1 MIDEYGHFSRLPD
14 RLVRERTSEK
24 VECLS
29 VSRLSEQVVDAFA
42 TSFLRVDVIGRQMV
56 SSVGEIICGDYRD
69 ES

>member
-24 VECLS
+24 VKCLS
-29 VSRLSEQVVDAFA
+29 VSRLSEQVVDA

-56 SSVGEIICGDYRD
+56 SSVGEIICDGYRD